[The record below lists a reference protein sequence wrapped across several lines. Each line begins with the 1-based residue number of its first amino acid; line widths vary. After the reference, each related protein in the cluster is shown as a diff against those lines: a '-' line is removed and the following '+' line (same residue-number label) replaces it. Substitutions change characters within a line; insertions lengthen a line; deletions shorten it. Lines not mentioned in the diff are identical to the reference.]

1 MKLENKLY
9 DILNKIQRWLP
20 AVGVL
25 YLALCTIWNLPYGQQ
40 INNTIIA
47 IATFLA
53 ATLEISTGVY
63 HKDVSTEIL
72 QQYVNDVFP
81 SEDDEVEPVESDETE
96 SE

>member
-1 MKLENKLY
+1 MKFENKLY

-72 QQYVNDVFP
+72 QQYVSDVFP
-81 SEDDEVEPVESDETE
+81 SEEEEDEPVESDETE